1 LLLLGVAP
9 TFPAAQNPFQMSDSP
24 VSAVYGFPSFAV
36 ADVPGDAVQVSPLSP
51 GGLDLA
57 TLTPASLDEIVV
69 LAPPGVV
76 ERRYVLAQAL
86 TALKPGGR
94 LTALALK
101 DRGGQRLNKEL
112 TAFGCEVGE
121 SSKRHHRIAVTLRPE
136 IPLGVAEALAAGA
149 PQRVTDEQLWSQP
162 GVFSW
167 DRIDPGT
174 ALLIKTLPEL
184 SGIGADF
191 GCGVGWLARPVLA
204 CAKVT
209 ALTLVDLDRRAVEA
223 ARRNI
228 EDPRARIVW
237 ADVRQAAEGLDKLDF
252 VVSNPPFHDAGTED
266 KSLGQGFIAAAAASL
281 RKGGVLWLVANRHLP
296 YEAALNESFSKVR
309 MAVET
314 SGFKVFEARK

>member
-1 LLLLGVAP
+1 MLLLGVAP
-9 TFPAAQNPFQMSDSP
+9 TFPAPQNPPRMSDLP
-24 VSAVYGFPSFAV
+24 VSAIYGSPSFAV
-36 ADVPGDAVQVSPLSP
+36 VDLPGDAVQVSPLSP
-51 GGLDLA
+51 GSQDLA
-57 TLTPASLDEIVV
+57 ALPAASLDEIVV

-112 TAFGCEVGE
+112 TAFGCVVGE
-121 SSKRHHRIAVTLRPE
+121 SAKRHHRIAVALRPE
-136 IPLGVAEALAAGA
+136 TLQGVDEALAAGA
-149 PQRVTDEQLWSQP
+149 PQRVTAEQLWSQP

-167 DRIDPGT
+167 DRLDPGT

-191 GCGVGWLARPVLA
+191 GGGVGWLARPVLA
-204 CAKVT
+204 STKVA
-209 ALTLVDLDRRAVEA
+209 ALTVIDLDRRAVEA
-223 ARRNI
+223 ARRNLD
-228 EDPRARIVW
+228 DPRVRFAW
-237 ADVRQAAEGLDKLDF
+237 TDVRQAAEGLDKLDF

-266 KSLGQGFIAAAAASL
+266 KTLGQGFIAAAAGAL

-296 YEAALNESFSKVR
+296 YEAALAESFSKVR
-309 MAVET
+309 MVVET